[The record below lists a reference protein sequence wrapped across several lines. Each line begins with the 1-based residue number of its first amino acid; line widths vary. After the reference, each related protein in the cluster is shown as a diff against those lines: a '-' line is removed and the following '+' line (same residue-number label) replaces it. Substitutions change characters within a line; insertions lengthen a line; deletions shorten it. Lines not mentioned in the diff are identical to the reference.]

1 MAFFKKFRDAQR
13 PCCAALV
20 AAAGISVVL
29 IAMVNTGAAG
39 PAFFNWK
46 AIALAA
52 VLLVL
57 THWVKFTKNLH
68 PIWFILA
75 SAVVGVVFKF

>member
-1 MAFFKKFRDAQR
+1 MKNKLFRT
-13 PCCAALV
+13 AL
-20 AAAGISVVL
+20 SL
-29 IAMVNTGAAG
+29 T
-39 PAFFNWK
+39 
-46 AIALAA
+46 AA

-75 SAVVGVVFKF
+75 SAVVGVVFQF